1 MLAAS
6 SVLASQQAL
15 AAPLGN
21 PKTVRPEDFGAK
33 GDGLADDTNPIQK
46 AINYVFKN
54 KCSNQCKCH
63 NIHVCGQD
71 FYSNKKVKFT

>member
-1 MLAAS
+1 MENGLYKS
-6 SVLASQQAL
+6 ILSIMM
-15 AAPLGN
+15 N
-21 PKTVRPEDFGAK
+21 PAEVNDKQSDST
-33 GDGLADDTNPIQK
+33 IQK

>member
-1 MLAAS
+1 MENGLYKS
-6 SVLASQQAL
+6 ILFIMM
-15 AAPLGN
+15 N
-21 PKTVRPEDFGAK
+21 PAEVNDKQSDST
-33 GDGLADDTNPIQK
+33 IQK

-71 FYSNKKVKFT
+71 FYSNKKLNLHRKL

>member
-1 MLAAS
+1 MENGLYKS
-6 SVLASQQAL
+6 ILFIMM
-15 AAPLGN
+15 N
-21 PKTVRPEDFGAK
+21 PAEVNDKQSDST
-33 GDGLADDTNPIQK
+33 IQK

-54 KCSNQCKCH
+54 KCKWH